1 MFDEDGD
8 FVDDHDALEFDV
20 HVAPNPMSEKVAR
33 FVEWF
38 STTGDVA
45 RLYLELSGDDLEH
58 AAQLYMTMPDA
69 QEAAAAAAATSK
81 RPSTHDGPMNPKNKP
96 GDSSHPGGGS
106 GNPSDSEEV
115 GHRSKNKKGKQR
127 ATADDDDEDYKDVRW
142 DDDSDDY
149 GGNDDPFSGIS
160 RRAYNFREVLRH
172 NANVDETQESFRDY
186 ARRQAQRAGPRGFP
200 ERHEKPERDSSA
212 LQTQGRRASS
222 DVYGTS
228 GVDRGRLPESN
239 TFSNTN
245 NISAG
250 SSIGSRRHVRTSRTS
265 VRRDSSV
272 GLAANYA
279 EDGPRVSEYRPYLSP
294 SSAITSSNAQ
304 MAEQRRQDSTRASR
318 TAIQYSTGYGSDFNE
333 HSSSPSRETGQ
344 NYGFA
349 SAPGVSEPFGDQES
363 QQTEFVIDTRLEGSL
378 QYVQSTYH
386 GLLPNGYS
394 QSRSTPFPASDA
406 LPGPSNLQYPNA
418 AESDGTVQAN
428 APWTGASY
436 YAGRDSNTPMPI
448 AAPYPASYLS
458 APSVEGSFLDSSAER
473 LDSVAP
479 GVPGSMSGATGQDDT
494 HFTQSAQSAQLSSGS
509 NAFSNATQPPRLQTD
524 ITSNLE
530 SMDVDST
537 EDTSPGGVSVDTK
550 QMQDADL

>member
-212 LQTQGRRASS
+212 LQAVGLR
-222 DVYGTS
+222 
-228 GVDRGRLPESN
+228 
-239 TFSNTN
+239 
-245 NISAG
+245 
-250 SSIGSRRHVRTSRTS
+250 RTSMELLESIVAVFLRATPSATRTTSPPAPQLARAVMFAPLAPRSDATVLLVWRPTMQKMAHVSQSIDLTCRHQVLLLPVMLRWPSRGARILHAPAVPLSSTPPGTDRTS
-265 VRRDSSV
+265 MNILRLLHVKPDRTTVSLRH
-272 GLAANYA
+272 LA
-279 EDGPRVSEYRPYLSP
+279 SP
-294 SSAITSSNAQ
+294 NLLAIKN
-304 MAEQRRQDSTRASR
+304 
-318 TAIQYSTGYGSDFNE
+318 
-333 HSSSPSRETGQ
+333 
-344 NYGFA
+344 
-349 SAPGVSEPFGDQES
+349 
-363 QQTEFVIDTRLEGSL
+363 
-378 QYVQSTYH
+378 
-386 GLLPNGYS
+386 
-394 QSRSTPFPASDA
+394 RSKLNS
-406 LPGPSNLQYPNA
+406 
-418 AESDGTVQAN
+418 
-428 APWTGASY
+428 
-436 YAGRDSNTPMPI
+436 
-448 AAPYPASYLS
+448 
-458 APSVEGSFLDSSAER
+458 
-473 LDSVAP
+473 
-479 GVPGSMSGATGQDDT
+479 
-494 HFTQSAQSAQLSSGS
+494 
-509 NAFSNATQPPRLQTD
+509 
-524 ITSNLE
+524 
-530 SMDVDST
+530 
-537 EDTSPGGVSVDTK
+537 
-550 QMQDADL
+550 